1 MVKQPISN
9 LSLDELLPDS
19 LTSTLCV
26 NIEKGTKIWVVTG
39 MLVQYLESFT
49 DTVVVRDKDK
59 PVGIVGGKHVIQK
72 LVDNP
77 TSDLF
82 DNTNVED
89 IMTTKFI
96 KISKRT
102 KLREL
107 LDFWKQTRIA
117 FAIIPNEFSDYSE
130 LSARKLLEIGM
141 RCKTDVSVCDLPEKK
156 LVTFTKDFTIGNI
169 INSMLEHGTRRLL
182 LEGTTKFINDR
193 IILEKIAGDLKY
205 LRGTDNFLNI
215 PVSDFPFGEAKEI
228 SEDLPISEVSKLL
241 YKMEHPYIVY
251 GKRVVSPWDI
261 CLCLLSDKLTE
272 YE

>member
-9 LSLDELLPDS
+9 LSLDKLLPDS

-59 PVGIVGGKHVIQK
+59 PVGIAGGKHVIQ
-72 LVDNP
+72 
-77 TSDLF
+77 
-82 DNTNVED
+82 
-89 IMTTKFI
+89 
-96 KISKRT
+96 
-102 KLREL
+102 
-107 LDFWKQTRIA
+107 
-117 FAIIPNEFSDYSE
+117 NEFSDYSE

>member
-49 DTVVVRDKDK
+49 D
-59 PVGIVGGKHVIQK
+59 
-72 LVDNP
+72 
-77 TSDLF
+77 
-82 DNTNVED
+82 TNVED

-215 PVSDFPFGEAKEI
+215 PVSDFPFGEAKEN
-228 SEDLPISEVSKLL
+228 SEDLPVPEVSNHLWT
-241 YKMEHPYIVY
+241 MGHP
-251 GKRVVSPWDI
+251 
-261 CLCLLSDKLTE
+261 
-272 YE
+272 

>member
-59 PVGIVGGKHVIQK
+59 PVGIAGGKHVIQQ
-72 LVDNP
+72 LVDNQ

-82 DNTNVED
+82 D
-89 IMTTKFI
+89 
-96 KISKRT
+96 
-102 KLREL
+102 
-107 LDFWKQTRIA
+107 
-117 FAIIPNEFSDYSE
+117 
-130 LSARKLLEIGM
+130 
-141 RCKTDVSVCDLPEKK
+141 KTDVSVCDLPEKK

-205 LRGTDNFLNI
+205 LRGIDNFLNI

>member
-59 PVGIVGGKHVIQK
+59 PVGIAGGKHVIQK

-96 KISKRT
+96 KIS
-102 KLREL
+102 
-107 LDFWKQTRIA
+107 KQTRIA

-228 SEDLPISEVSKLL
+228 SEDLSISEVSKLL

>member
-59 PVGIVGGKHVIQK
+59 PVGIAGGKHVIQK

-156 LVTFTKDFTIGNI
+156 LVTFTKDFTIGDI

-182 LEGTTKFINDR
+182 LEGSTNFI
-193 IILEKIAGDLKY
+193 
-205 LRGTDNFLNI
+205 NI

-228 SEDLPISEVSKLL
+228 SEDLSISEVSKLL

>member
-19 LTSTLCV
+19 LTSTICV

-49 DTVVVRDKDK
+49 DSVVVRDKDK
-59 PVGIVGGKHVIQK
+59 PVGIAGGKHVIQK

-141 RCKTDVSVCDLPEKK
+141 RCKT
-156 LVTFTKDFTIGNI
+156 
-169 INSMLEHGTRRLL
+169 
-182 LEGTTKFINDR
+182 
-193 IILEKIAGDLKY
+193 
-205 LRGTDNFLNI
+205 
-215 PVSDFPFGEAKEI
+215 EI
-228 SEDLPISEVSKLL
+228 SEDLSISEVSKLL